1 MCLNGVLMEPTSEID
16 PHGQMRKMP
25 IKELL
30 RIAEGCHIEHDKK
43 KREDLIDIIERC
55 LTVHEWGT
63 LFSANELSNAA
74 KKGGELI
81 DPKIAEAKA
90 NKEAL
95 AKFHAMVSD
104 CDHWFLAYSY
114 FIGDT
119 EYGFIW
125 ETPYDEIH
133 RGFSK
138 VRTWYD
144 DCGSDTYFT
153 IGYCSKDPKLHHPT
167 VGKCKD
173 LVNVQFIG
181 IKKRKGKK

>member
-1 MCLNGVLMEPTSEID
+1 MYLIGALMEPTSEID

-25 IKELL
+25 IKDLL
-30 RIAEGCHIEHDKK
+30 RIAEGCQIEHDKK

-63 LFSANELSNAA
+63 LFTANELSSAA
-74 KKGGELI
+74 KKGGERI
-81 DPKIAEAKA
+81 DPKTAKSKSD
-90 NKEAL
+90 KEGL
-95 AKFHAMVSD
+95 ARFHAIVSD

-114 FIGDT
+114 FIGDI

-133 RGFSK
+133 RGYNK
-138 VRTWYD
+138 VKVWYD

-153 IGYCSKDPKLHHPT
+153 IAYCSKDPKLHYPT
-167 VGKCKD
+167 VKKCKD
-173 LVNVQFIG
+173 LVNVQYI
-181 IKKRKGKK
+181 GKKVVKG

>member
-1 MCLNGVLMEPTSEID
+1 MEPTSEID
-16 PHGQMRKMP
+16 PNGQMRKMP
-25 IKELL
+25 IKKLL
-30 RIAEGCHIEHDKK
+30 QIAEGCQIEHDKK
-43 KREDLIDIIERC
+43 SREDLIDIIEKC

-63 LFSANELSNAA
+63 LFSANELSASA
-74 KKGGELI
+74 KKGGERI
-81 DPKIAEAKA
+81 DPKTKTD
-90 NKEAL
+90 KETL
-95 AKFHAMVSD
+95 ARFHAFVSD

-133 RGFSK
+133 RKYNNVK
-138 VRTWYD
+138 VWYD

-153 IGYCSKDPKLHHPT
+153 IAYNSKDPKVHHPT
-167 VGKCKD
+167 VKKCKD

-181 IKKRKGKK
+181 KKNRKDKK